1 MLRLLRLLRLVR
13 AFAGIHRSLERV
25 EALIGHRELAT
36 VFVIWLAVMVLG
48 SLGLYAAENG
58 ANAAVNSPFDALW
71 WGVTTMT
78 TVGYGDIYP
87 ITPEGRLA
95 AMILMLLGITLFGL
109 VTGTLTSL
117 LMRSNAPAD
126 PLTRIRALADLRDA
140 GIVTEKEFATKK
152 AELLAKA

>member
-1 MLRLLRLLRLVR
+1 LLRLLRLVR
-13 AFAGIHRSLERV
+13 AFAGLHRSLERV
-25 EALIGHRELAT
+25 EALLGHRELAT
-36 VFVIWLAVMVLG
+36 VFIVWLAVMLLG

-95 AMILMLLGITLFGL
+95 AMVLMLLGIGLFGL
-109 VTGTLTSL
+109 ITGTLTSL
-117 LMRSNAPAD
+117 LMRSGPASTD
-126 PLTRIRALADLRDA
+126 PLSRIRALADLRDD
-140 GIVTEKEFATKK
+140 GIVTEQEF
-152 AELLAKA
+152 LAKKTKWLGRI

>member
-1 MLRLLRLLRLVR
+1 MASLAGVML
-13 AFAGIHRSLERV
+13 
-25 EALIGHRELAT
+25 
-36 VFVIWLAVMVLG
+36 LG

-58 ANAAVNSPFDALW
+58 VNAAVNSPFDALW

-78 TVGYGDIYP
+78 TVGYGDVYP

-95 AMILMLLGITLFGL
+95 AMVLMLLGIALFGL
-109 VTGTLTSL
+109 ITGTLTSL

-140 GIVTEKEFATKK
+140 GIVTEEEFTAKK
-152 AELLAKA
+152 AELLARA